1 LKTTTKEAAIELD
14 TIVTIPDIA
23 VMYVAG
29 DAGRPV
35 PEQAQAAF
43 PALEATLPTLKSRK
57 FYGVGV
63 GAEYRAC
70 VAIDER
76 DDLQALPHA
85 RWTIPGG
92 RYARRR
98 IADRERNTDRI
109 KPTFD
114 ALRAR
119 PDFDPSRPWIEFYR
133 SRSELLVLVPVR

>member
-1 LKTTTKEAAIELD
+1 MDRD
-14 TIVTIPDIA
+14 TIVTIPDID

-29 DAGRPV
+29 EAGRPI

-43 PALEATLPTLKSRK
+43 PALEAGLPTLKSRK

-63 GAEYRAC
+63 GDGYRAC

-76 DDLQALPHA
+76 DDPAALPHP

-98 IADRERNTDRI
+98 IADWERNTAHI
-109 KPTFD
+109 GPAFE
-114 ALRAR
+114 ALRRR

-133 SRSELLVLVPVR
+133 SRRELFVMVAVR

>member
-1 LKTTTKEAAIELD
+1 MDRD

-29 DAGRPV
+29 EAGRPIA
-35 PEQAQAAF
+35 EQAQAAF
-43 PALEATLPTLKSRK
+43 PALEAKLPTLKNRQ

-70 VAIDER
+70 VAIDDR
-76 DDLQALPHA
+76 DDPLALPHP

-98 IADRERNTDRI
+98 VADWERNTARI

-114 ALRAR
+114 ALRERA
-119 PDFDPSRPWIEFYR
+119 DFDPSRPWIEFYR
-133 SRSELLVLVPVR
+133 SRSELFVMVPVR

>member
-1 LKTTTKEAAIELD
+1 MDSD
-14 TIVTIPDIA
+14 TVVTIPDIP

-29 DAGRPV
+29 EAGRPI

-43 PALEATLPTLKSRK
+43 PALEAKLPTLKNRR

-63 GAEYRAC
+63 GEQYRAC
-70 VAIDER
+70 VAIDDER
-76 DDLQALPHA
+76 DDPDALPHP

-92 RYARRR
+92 RYVRRR
-98 IADRERNTDRI
+98 IADWESNPDRI

-133 SRSELLVLVPVR
+133 SRRELLVMVPVR

>member
-1 LKTTTKEAAIELD
+1 MD
-14 TIVTIPDIA
+14 HDSIVTIPDIA

-29 DAGRPV
+29 AAGRPI

-43 PALEATLPTLKSRK
+43 PALEARLPTLKNRK

-63 GAEYRAC
+63 GDEYRAC

-76 DDLQALPHA
+76 DDPAALPHR

-98 IADRERNTDRI
+98 IADWEQNIADI
-109 KPTFD
+109 KPAFE
-114 ALRAR
+114 ALRRR

-133 SRSELLVLVPVR
+133 SRHELFVMVPVR